1 MLRAL
6 AVRTMG
12 CIRVER
18 ITEYLCESLKDCLT
32 DEDPYVKKTAALA
45 VAKLYATS
53 PRLVKDHN
61 LIKIVQ
67 GMLLDGNAMVVSNAC
82 ASLLEI
88 SRASGKNYLRLKNAQ
103 NLNKILAALNDA
115 NEWGKIYIMESIST
129 YESSDAKESENIIER
144 VLPMLT
150 HNNPAVIMSAVKT
163 VLNFMDN
170 IQKEELLKG
179 VTKKLAA
186 PLVTLLS
193 SEAEIQYVALRNINF
208 ILQKQGQI
216 FDSNVR
222 VFFCKF
228 NDPVYVKLEK
238 IDILIKVADEKNAEI
253 ILAELKEY
261 ANDIEIELI
270 RKSIKAIG
278 SIVLKV
284 DKASKKAVEIVH
296 ELI

>member
-1 MLRAL
+1 
-6 AVRTMG
+6 
-12 CIRVER
+12 
-18 ITEYLCESLKDCLT
+18 
-32 DEDPYVKKTAALA
+32 
-45 VAKLYATS
+45 
-53 PRLVKDHN
+53 
-61 LIKIVQ
+61 
-67 GMLLDGNAMVVSNAC
+67 
-82 ASLLEI
+82 
-88 SRASGKNYLRLKNAQ
+88 
-103 NLNKILAALNDA
+103 
-115 NEWGKIYIMESIST
+115 MESIST
-129 YESSDAKESENIIER
+129 YDSSDAKESENIIER

-163 VLNFMDN
+163 ILNFMDN
-170 IQKEELLKG
+170 IQKEDLLKG

-208 ILQKQGQI
+208 ILQKQPHI
-216 FDSNVR
+216 FESNVR

-238 IDILIKVADEKNAEI
+238 IDILIKVADEKNAEV

-278 SIVLKV
+278 SIILKV
-284 DKASKKAVEIVH
+284 DKASKKAVEIIH
-296 ELI
+296 ELIQTG